1 MRPTI
6 FLFFLAEKKDGAAPG
21 TRKKRTP
28 DAGRI

>member
-28 DAGRI
+28 DAGKI